1 MCKKG
6 LTIYCENLKII
17 LRKYERK
24 LIKVFIPKLFEIIK
38 ESPQDLKGKNLVN
51 DIVAGV
57 IVAVVALP
65 LSIALA
71 ISSGVSPE
79 VGLITAIVA
88 GFLISF
94 FGGSRVQIGGP
105 TAAFVVIIC
114 GIIEQYGIDG
124 LIIATLMAGVFLI
137 LFGVFKLGDVIKFIP
152 FPITVGFTTG
162 IAVTLFSTQLNDF
175 LGMNIEGISSEFIPK
190 WGTYL
195 HNIDK
200 IDVAALAVGL
210 VSIAVSVLWGKINK
224 KIPGSLIALL
234 VTTIALYILQKNGIA
249 ESVQTIGSKFS
260 DLKGSVPVPHI
271 PSFEGVNITALI
283 QPAFTIAILAGIE
296 SLLSAVVADGMTGD
310 KHNSNQELIA
320 QGIANIGSA
329 LFGGL
334 PATGAIARTAA
345 NIRNGGHTP
354 VAGMVHAV
362 VLLVIMLVAMPLAK
376 LIPMPTLA
384 GILIVVSWNM
394 CEFKEFAEI
403 ARTTKSDLSVL
414 ILTFV
419 LTVVFDLVIAIEIGM
434 VLAMFLFMKKM
445 SDTFNINTVSKE
457 HENDTYRYINNE
469 IMVYELAGP
478 MFFGA
483 STRFM
488 DVMKKMNVKSDV
500 LILRMTNVPMIDGT
514 TKDTIHNVIDYA
526 RKHHILVLYAELQPQ
541 PLKVLKKFGCEK
553 RMGKERFFA
562 TMDEAYAFA
571 QEIVTISKEN
581 RKKRKRKNKINN

>member
-1 MCKKG
+1 M
-6 LTIYCENLKII
+6 
-17 LRKYERK
+17 
-24 LIKVFIPKLFEIIK
+24 FIPKLFQIIK
-38 ESPQDLKGKNLVN
+38 ESPQDLKGKNLAN
-51 DIVAGV
+51 DIVAGL

-94 FGGSRVQIGGP
+94 LGGSRVQIGGP

-114 GIIEQYGIDG
+114 GIIEQYGVDG
-124 LIIATLMAGVFLI
+124 LIIATIMAGAFLI
-137 LFGVFKLGDVIKFIP
+137 VFGLLKLGDVIKFIP

-175 LGMNIEGISSEFIPK
+175 LGMNISGISSEFIPK
-190 WGTYL
+190 WGTYIQNL
-195 HNIDK
+195 DK
-200 IDVAALAVGL
+200 IDLWAGAIGVG
-210 VSIAVSVLWGKINK
+210 SIVISVVWGKINK
-224 KIPGSLIALL
+224 KIPGSLIALI
-234 VTTIALYILQKNGIA
+234 VTTIAVMIMQKNGIA
-249 ESVQTIGSKFS
+249 ESVQTIGSKFT
-260 DLKGSVPVPHI
+260 DLKGAMPLPHL
-271 PSFEGVNITALI
+271 PDFKGVDVAQLI
-283 QPAFTIAILAGIE
+283 QPALTIAILAGIE

-345 NIRNGGHTP
+345 NIRNGGRTP

-362 VLLVIMLVAMPLAK
+362 VLLIIMLVAMPLAK

-403 ARTTKSDLSVL
+403 ARTTKSDMAIL
-414 ILTFV
+414 IITFI

-434 VLAMFLFMKKM
+434 VMAMFLFMKKM
-445 SDTFNINTVSKE
+445 SESFNINTVSKE
-457 HENDTYRYINNE
+457 HENDTYKYINNE

-500 LILRMTNVPMIDGT
+500 LILRMTNVPIIDGT
-514 TKDTIHNVIDYA
+514 SLDSLHYVIDYA
-526 RKHHILVLYAELQPQ
+526 KQHHILVLYAELQPQ

-581 RKKRKRKNKINN
+581 RKNRTRKNKVEK

>member
-1 MCKKG
+1 M
-6 LTIYCENLKII
+6 
-17 LRKYERK
+17 
-24 LIKVFIPKLFEIIK
+24 FIPKLFQIFK

-51 DIVAGV
+51 DIISGL

-71 ISSGVSPE
+71 LSSGVGPE
-79 VGLITAIVA
+79 IGLITAIVA

-94 FGGSRVQIGGP
+94 LGGSRVQIGGP

-124 LIIATLMAGVFLI
+124 LIIATLMAGAFLI
-137 LFGVFKLGDVIKFIP
+137 LFGILKLGDVIKFIP

-175 LGMNIEGISSEFIPK
+175 LGMNISGISSEFIPK

-195 HNIDK
+195 QNLDK
-200 IDVAALAVGL
+200 IDIFAVGVGVASIV
-210 VSIAVSVLWGKINK
+210 VSILWGKINK
-224 KIPGSLIALL
+224 KIPGSLIALI
-234 VTTIALYILQKNGIA
+234 VTTVVVYLLQKNGIA
-249 ESVQTIGSKFS
+249 TSVQTIGSKFT
-260 DLKGSVPVPHI
+260 DLKGSIPVPHI
-271 PSFEGVNITALI
+271 PSFKGVDVADLI
-283 QPAFTIAILAGIE
+283 QPALTIAILAGIE

-345 NIRNGGHTP
+345 NIRNGGRTP

-362 VLLVIMLVAMPLAK
+362 VLLIIMLVAMPLAK

-403 ARTTKSDLSVL
+403 ARTTKSDLSIL
-414 ILTFV
+414 ILTFI

-445 SDTFNINTVSKE
+445 SESFNINTVSKE
-457 HENDTYRYINNE
+457 RENDTYKYINNE

-488 DVMKKMNVKSDV
+488 DTMKKMNVKSDV
-500 LILRMTNVPMIDGT
+500 LILRMTNVPIIDGT
-514 TKDTIHNVIDYA
+514 SLDSLKYVIDYA
-526 RKHHILVLYAELQPQ
+526 KTHHILVLYAELQPQ

-553 RMGKERFFA
+553 RMGKDRFFD
-562 TMDEAYAFA
+562 TMEEAYAFA
-571 QEIVTISKEN
+571 NEIVTISKEN
-581 RKKRKRKNKINN
+581 RKKRAKKKLNK

>member
-1 MCKKG
+1 M
-6 LTIYCENLKII
+6 
-17 LRKYERK
+17 
-24 LIKVFIPKLFEIIK
+24 FIPKLFQIFK

-51 DIVAGV
+51 DIISGL

-71 ISSGVSPE
+71 ISSGVGPE

-94 FGGSRVQIGGP
+94 LGGSRVQIGGP

-124 LIIATLMAGVFLI
+124 LIIATLMAGAFLI
-137 LFGVFKLGDVIKFIP
+137 LFGILKLGDVIKFIP

-175 LGMNIEGISSEFIPK
+175 LGMNISGISSEFIPK
-190 WGTYL
+190 WSTYL
-195 HNIDK
+195 QNLDK
-200 IDVAALAVGL
+200 IDIFAVGVGVASIV
-210 VSIAVSVLWGKINK
+210 VSILWGKINK
-224 KIPGSLIALL
+224 KIPGSLIALI
-234 VTTIALYILQKNGIA
+234 VTTVAVYLLQKNGMA
-249 ESVQTIGSKFS
+249 TSVQTIGSKFT
-260 DLKGSVPVPHI
+260 DLRGAIPVPHI
-271 PSFEGVNITALI
+271 PSFKGVDVAALI
-283 QPAFTIAILAGIE
+283 QPALTIAILAGIE

-345 NIRNGGHTP
+345 NIRNGGRTP

-362 VLLVIMLVAMPLAK
+362 VLLIIMLVAMPLAK

-403 ARTTKSDLSVL
+403 ARTTKSDLSIL
-414 ILTFV
+414 ILTFI

-445 SDTFNINTVSKE
+445 SESFNINTVSKE
-457 HENDTYRYINNE
+457 RENDTYKYINNE

-488 DVMKKMNVKSDV
+488 DTMKKMNVKSDV
-500 LILRMTNVPMIDGT
+500 LILRMTNVPIIDGT
-514 TKDTIHNVIDYA
+514 SLDSLKYVIDYA
-526 RKHHILVLYAELQPQ
+526 KTHHILVLYAELQPQ

-553 RMGKERFFA
+553 RMGKERFFD
-562 TMDEAYAFA
+562 TMEEAYAFA
-571 QEIVTISKEN
+571 NEIVTISKEN
-581 RKKRKRKNKINN
+581 RKKRAKKKLNK

>member
-1 MCKKG
+1 M
-6 LTIYCENLKII
+6 
-17 LRKYERK
+17 
-24 LIKVFIPKLFEIIK
+24 FIPKLFQIFK

-51 DIVAGV
+51 DIISGL

-71 ISSGVSPE
+71 ISSGVGPE
-79 VGLITAIVA
+79 IGLITAIVA

-94 FGGSRVQIGGP
+94 LGGSRVQIGGP

-124 LIIATLMAGVFLI
+124 LIIATLMAGAFLI
-137 LFGVFKLGDVIKFIP
+137 LFGILKLGDVIKFIP

-175 LGMNIEGISSEFIPK
+175 LGMNISGISSEFIPK

-195 HNIDK
+195 QNLDK
-200 IDVAALAVGL
+200 IDIFAVGVGVASIV
-210 VSIAVSVLWGKINK
+210 VSILWGKINK
-224 KIPGSLIALL
+224 KIPGSLIALI
-234 VTTIALYILQKNGIA
+234 VTTVVVYLLQKNGIA
-249 ESVQTIGSKFS
+249 TSVQTIGSKFT
-260 DLKGSVPVPHI
+260 DLKGSIPVPHI
-271 PSFEGVNITALI
+271 PSFKGVDVADLI
-283 QPAFTIAILAGIE
+283 QPALTIAILAGIE

-345 NIRNGGHTP
+345 NIRNGGRTP

-362 VLLVIMLVAMPLAK
+362 VLLIIMLVAMPLAK

-403 ARTTKSDLSVL
+403 ARTTKSDLSIL
-414 ILTFV
+414 ILTFI

-445 SDTFNINTVSKE
+445 SESFNINTVSKE
-457 HENDTYRYINNE
+457 RENDTYKYINNE

-488 DVMKKMNVKSDV
+488 DTMKKMNVKSDV
-500 LILRMTNVPMIDGT
+500 LILRMTNVPIIDGT
-514 TKDTIHNVIDYA
+514 SLDSLKYVIDYA
-526 RKHHILVLYAELQPQ
+526 KTHHILVLYAELQPQ

-553 RMGKERFFA
+553 RMGKDRFFD
-562 TMDEAYAFA
+562 TMEEAYAFA
-571 QEIVTISKEN
+571 NEIVTISKEN
-581 RKKRKRKNKINN
+581 RKKRAKKKLNK

>member
-1 MCKKG
+1 M
-6 LTIYCENLKII
+6 
-17 LRKYERK
+17 
-24 LIKVFIPKLFEIIK
+24 FIPKLFQIIK
-38 ESPQDLKGKNLVN
+38 ESPQDLKGKNLAN
-51 DIVAGV
+51 DIVAGL

-94 FGGSRVQIGGP
+94 LGGSRVQIGGP

-114 GIIEQYGIDG
+114 GIIEQYGVDG
-124 LIIATLMAGVFLI
+124 LIIATIMAGAFLI
-137 LFGVFKLGDVIKFIP
+137 VFGLLKLGDVIKFIP

-175 LGMNIEGISSEFIPK
+175 LGMNISGISSEFIPK
-190 WGTYL
+190 WGTYIQNL
-195 HNIDK
+195 DK
-200 IDVAALAVGL
+200 IDLWAGAIGVG
-210 VSIAVSVLWGKINK
+210 SIVISVVWGKINK
-224 KIPGSLIALL
+224 KIPGSLIALI
-234 VTTIALYILQKNGIA
+234 VTTIAVMIMQKNGIA
-249 ESVQTIGSKFS
+249 ESVQTIGSKFT
-260 DLKGSVPVPHI
+260 DLKGAMPLPHLPDFKGI
-271 PSFEGVNITALI
+271 DVAQLI
-283 QPAFTIAILAGIE
+283 QPALTIAILAGIE

-345 NIRNGGHTP
+345 NIRNGGRTP

-362 VLLVIMLVAMPLAK
+362 VLLIIMLVAMPLAK

-403 ARTTKSDLSVL
+403 ARTTKSDMAIL
-414 ILTFV
+414 IITFI

-434 VLAMFLFMKKM
+434 VMAMFLFMKKM
-445 SDTFNINTVSKE
+445 SESFNINTVSKE
-457 HENDTYRYINNE
+457 HENDTYKYINNE

-500 LILRMTNVPMIDGT
+500 LILRMTNVPIIDGT
-514 TKDTIHNVIDYA
+514 SLDSLHYVIDYA
-526 RKHHILVLYAELQPQ
+526 KQHHILVLYAELQPQ

-581 RKKRKRKNKINN
+581 RKKRTRKNKVEK

>member
-1 MCKKG
+1 M
-6 LTIYCENLKII
+6 
-17 LRKYERK
+17 
-24 LIKVFIPKLFEIIK
+24 FIPKLFQILR

-51 DIVAGV
+51 DIISGV

-71 ISSGVSPE
+71 ISSGVGPE
-79 VGLITAIVA
+79 IGLITAIVA

-94 FGGSRVQIGGP
+94 LGGSRVQIGGP

-124 LIIATLMAGVFLI
+124 LIIATLMAGAFLI
-137 LFGVFKLGDVIKFIP
+137 LFGILKLGDVIKFIP

-162 IAVTLFSTQLNDF
+162 IAVTLFSTELNDF
-175 LGMNIEGISSEFIPK
+175 LGMNLSGLSSEFIPK
-190 WGTYL
+190 WITYVQ
-195 HNIDK
+195 NFNK
-200 IDVAALAVGL
+200 IDVAAACVG
-210 VSIAVSVLWGKINK
+210 VASIIISVLWGKINK
-224 KIPGSLIALL
+224 KIPGSLIALIL
-234 VTTIALYILQKNGIA
+234 TTVAVYIMQKNGMA
-249 ESVQTIGSKFS
+249 TSVQTIGSKFT
-260 DLKGSVPVPHI
+260 DLKGTIPVPGI
-271 PSFEGVNITALI
+271 PSLEGVDVPALI
-283 QPAFTIAILAGIE
+283 QPALTIAILAGIE

-345 NIRNGGHTP
+345 NIRNGGRTP

-403 ARTTKSDLSVL
+403 AKTTKSDLSIL
-414 ILTFV
+414 ILTFI

-445 SDTFNINTVSKE
+445 SESFNINTVSKE
-457 HENDTYRYINNE
+457 RENDTYKYINNE

-488 DVMKKMNVKSDV
+488 DTMKKMNVKSDV
-500 LILRMTNVPMIDGT
+500 LILRMTNVPTIDAT
-514 TKDTIHNVIDYA
+514 SLDSLKYVIEYA
-526 RKHHILVLYAELQPQ
+526 KTHHILVLYAELQPQ
-541 PLKVLKKFGCEK
+541 PLQVLKKFGCEK
-553 RMGKERFFA
+553 RMGKERFFD
-562 TMDEAYAFA
+562 TMDEAYSFA

-581 RKKRKRKNKINN
+581 RKKRAKKKK

>member
-1 MCKKG
+1 M
-6 LTIYCENLKII
+6 
-17 LRKYERK
+17 
-24 LIKVFIPKLFEIIK
+24 FIPKLFQIIK
-38 ESPQDLKGKNLVN
+38 ESPQDLKGKNLIT
-51 DIVAGV
+51 DIISGL

-71 ISSGVSPE
+71 ISSGVGPE
-79 VGLITAIVA
+79 IGLITAIVA

-94 FGGSRVQIGGP
+94 LGGSRVQIGGP

-114 GIIEQYGIDG
+114 GIIEQYGVDG
-124 LIIATLMAGVFLI
+124 LIIATLMAGGFLVI
-137 LFGVFKLGDVIKFIP
+137 FGLLKLGDVIKFIP

-175 LGMNIEGISSEFIPK
+175 LGMNISGISSEFIPK
-190 WGTYL
+190 WITYIQNL
-195 HNIDK
+195 DK
-200 IDVAALAVGL
+200 IDIFAAGVGIA
-210 VSIAVSVLWGKINK
+210 SIVISVLWGKINK
-224 KIPGSLIALL
+224 KIPGSLIALV
-234 VTTIALYILQKNGIA
+234 VTTAVVYLLQKNGMA
-249 ESVQTIGSKFS
+249 TSVQTIGSKFT
-260 DLKGSVPVPHI
+260 DLKGTIPMPHI
-271 PSFEGVNITALI
+271 PSLEGVDVMALI
-283 QPAFTIAILAGIE
+283 QPALTIAILAGIE

-345 NIRNGGHTP
+345 NIRNGGRTP

-403 ARTTKSDLSVL
+403 AKTTKSDLSIL

-419 LTVVFDLVIAIEIGM
+419 LTVVFDLVVAIEIGM

-445 SDTFNINTVSKE
+445 SESFNINTVSKE
-457 HENDTYRYINNE
+457 HENDTYKYINNE

-488 DVMKKMNVKSDV
+488 DTMKKMNIKSDV
-500 LILRMTNVPMIDGT
+500 LILRMTNVPTIDAT
-514 TKDTIHNVIDYA
+514 SLDSLKYVIEYA
-526 RKHHILVLYAELQPQ
+526 KTHHILVLYAELQPQ
-541 PLKVLKKFGCEK
+541 PLKVLKKYGCEK
-553 RMGKERFFA
+553 RMGKERFFD
-562 TMDEAYAFA
+562 TMDEAFAFA
-571 QEIVTISKEN
+571 SEIVTISKEN
-581 RKKRKRKNKINN
+581 KKKRTRKNK

>member
-1 MCKKG
+1 M
-6 LTIYCENLKII
+6 
-17 LRKYERK
+17 
-24 LIKVFIPKLFEIIK
+24 K

-51 DIVAGV
+51 DIIAGV

-71 ISSGVSPE
+71 ISSGVGPE

-94 FGGSRVQIGGP
+94 LGGSRVQIGGP

-114 GIIEQYGIDG
+114 GIIEQYGIEG
-124 LIIATLMAGVFLI
+124 LTVATLMAGVFLI
-137 LFGVFKLGDVIKFIP
+137 LFGIFKLGDVIKFIP

-175 LGMNIEGISSEFIPK
+175 LGMDISGISSEFIPK
-190 WGTYL
+190 WITYFQNL
-195 HNIDK
+195 DK
-200 IDVAALAVGL
+200 INIAAAAVGAA
-210 VSIAVSVLWGKINK
+210 SIVISVAWGKINK
-224 KIPGSLIALL
+224 KIPGSLVTL
-234 VTTIALYILQKNGIA
+234 VITTAAVYLLQKNGMA
-249 ESVQTIGSKFS
+249 VSVQTIGSKFT
-260 DLKGSVPVPHI
+260 DLSGAVPVPHI
-271 PSFEGVNITALI
+271 PSFAGVDVAALV
-283 QPAFTIAILAGIE
+283 QPALTIAILAGIE

-345 NIRNGGHTP
+345 NIRNGGRSP

-403 ARTTKSDLSVL
+403 SKTTKSDLAVL

-419 LTVVFDLVIAIEIGM
+419 LTVVFDLVVAIEVGM
-434 VLAMFLFMKKM
+434 VLAMFLFIKKM
-445 SDTFNINTVSKE
+445 SDSFNINTVSKE
-457 HENDTYRYINNE
+457 HENDTYKYINNE

-488 DVMKKMNVKSDV
+488 DRMKKMNVKSDV
-500 LILRMTNVPMIDGT
+500 LILRMTNVPTIDGT
-514 TKDTIHNVIDYA
+514 ALDSLKYVIEYA
-526 RKHHILVLYAELQPQ
+526 KTYHITVLYAELQPQ
-541 PLKVLKKFGCEK
+541 PKEVLVRFGCEE
-553 RMGKERFFA
+553 RMGKEKFFE
-562 TMDEAYAFA
+562 TMDDAYAYA
-571 QEIVTISKEN
+571 QGIVTERKEKKKKKEKKSKN
-581 RKKRKRKNKINN
+581 

>member
-1 MCKKG
+1 M
-6 LTIYCENLKII
+6 
-17 LRKYERK
+17 
-24 LIKVFIPKLFEIIK
+24 FIPKLFQILK
-38 ESPQDLKGKNLVN
+38 ESPNDLKGKNLVN
-51 DIVAGV
+51 DIISGL

-79 VGLITAIVA
+79 IGLITAIVA

-94 FGGSRVQIGGP
+94 LGGSRVQIGGP

-114 GIIEQYGIDG
+114 GIIEQFGIDG
-124 LIIATLMAGVFLI
+124 LIIATLMAGAILIVFGL
-137 LFGVFKLGDVIKFIP
+137 LKLGEVIKFIP

-175 LGMNIEGISSEFIPK
+175 LGMNISGISSEFLPK

-200 IDVAALAVGL
+200 IDLMAVGIG
-210 VSIAVSVLWGKINK
+210 VSSIVISILWGKINK
-224 KIPGSLIALL
+224 KIPGSLIALIL
-234 VTTIALYILQKNGIA
+234 TTVFLYVMQKNGIGN
-249 ESVQTIGSKFS
+249 SVQTIGSKFS
-260 DLKGSVPVPHI
+260 DLNGTIPLPHI
-271 PSFEGVNITALI
+271 PDFKSVNITALI
-283 QPAFTIAILAGIE
+283 QPAVTIAILAGIE

-345 NIRNGGHTP
+345 NIRNGGRTP
-354 VAGMVHAV
+354 IAGMVHAI
-362 VLLVIMLVAMPLAK
+362 VLLIIMLVAMPLAK

-394 CEFKEFAEI
+394 CEFKEFREI
-403 ARTTKSDLSVL
+403 ANTTKSDLSIL
-414 ILTFV
+414 ILTFI

-445 SDTFNINTVSKE
+445 SESFNINTVSKE
-457 HENDTYRYINNE
+457 HENDTYKYINNE

-488 DVMKKMNVKSDV
+488 DVMKNMNIKSDV
-500 LILRMTNVPMIDGT
+500 LILRMTNVPIIDGT
-514 TKDTIHNVIDYA
+514 SLDSLKYVIDYA
-526 RKHHILVLYAELQPQ
+526 KKYHILVLYAELQPQ

-553 RMGKERFFA
+553 RMGKERFFN

-571 QEIVTISKEN
+571 QEIVTISKTN
-581 RKKRKRKNKINN
+581 RKMRNKNNK

>member
-1 MCKKG
+1 M
-6 LTIYCENLKII
+6 
-17 LRKYERK
+17 
-24 LIKVFIPKLFEIIK
+24 FIPKLFQIIK
-38 ESPQDLKGKNLVN
+38 ETPGDLKGKNLVT
-51 DIVAGV
+51 DIISGI

-71 ISSGVSPE
+71 ISSGVGPE
-79 VGLITAIVA
+79 VGLITAIIA

-94 FGGSRVQIGGP
+94 LGGSRVQIGGP

-124 LIIATLMAGVFLI
+124 LVIATLMAGVFLI
-137 LFGVFKLGDVIKFIP
+137 VFGILKLGDVIKFIP

-175 LGMNIEGISSEFIPK
+175 LGMNISGVSSEFIPK
-190 WGTYL
+190 WITYIE
-195 HNIDK
+195 NVDK
-200 IDVAALAVGL
+200 IDFVATGVGIA
-210 VSIAVSVLWGKINK
+210 SIVISILWGKINK
-224 KIPGSLIALL
+224 KIPGSLIALI
-234 VTTIALYILQKNGIA
+234 VTTVAVYFMQQNGVG

-260 DLKGSVPVPHI
+260 DLKGAIPMPHI
-271 PSFEGVNITALI
+271 PSFKGVDIGALI
-283 QPAFTIAILAGIE
+283 QPALTIAILAGIE

-345 NIRNGGHTP
+345 NIRNGGRTP
-354 VAGMVHAV
+354 IAGMVHAV

-403 ARTTKSDLSVL
+403 SHTTKSDISVL
-414 ILTFV
+414 ILTFI
-419 LTVVFDLVIAIEIGM
+419 LTVVFDLVVAIEVGM
-434 VLAMFLFMKKM
+434 VLSMFLFMKKTAE
-445 SDTFNINTVSKE
+445 SFNINTVSKE
-457 HENDTYRYINNE
+457 HENDTYKYINNE
-469 IMVYELAGP
+469 ILVYELAGP

-488 DVMKKMNVKSDV
+488 DIMKEMNVKSDV
-500 LILRMTNVPMIDGT
+500 LILRMKNVPTIDGT
-514 TKDTIHNVIDYA
+514 SLDSLKYVIDYA
-526 RKHHILVLYAELQPQ
+526 KKYHILVLYAELQPQ
-541 PLKVLKKFGCEK
+541 PLKVIKHFGCEK
-553 RMGKERFFA
+553 RMGKYRFFD

-581 RKKRKRKNKINN
+581 RKKRKRKKPIEM